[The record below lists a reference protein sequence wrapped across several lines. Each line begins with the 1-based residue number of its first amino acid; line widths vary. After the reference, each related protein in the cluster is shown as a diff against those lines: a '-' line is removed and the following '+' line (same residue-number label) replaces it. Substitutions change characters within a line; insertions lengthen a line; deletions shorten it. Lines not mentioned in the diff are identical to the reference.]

1 MFPGYRETT
10 LSEGRSRFCGQEI
23 RKAESVE
30 AVCELYRAEW
40 ARFENAAEEKRRAKE
55 EEVHRLRMEGRAQ
68 RQPEVGEERR
78 QREEA
83 ERKANEAERKANEA
97 ERRAD
102 EERREH
108 EAELSRIRARMAE
121 LERRAV

>member
-55 EEVHRLRMEGRAQ
+55 EEVHRVSVLFWDWLGCYLFVFTVEDGGTGSTSTRGWR
-68 RQPEVGEERR
+68 
-78 QREEA
+78 REEA
-83 ERKANEAERKANEA
+83 TRGSGEESKRGRKESKRGRKES
-97 ERRAD
+97 R
-102 EERREH
+102 RRE
-108 EAELSRIRARMAE
+108 EGA
-121 LERRAV
+121 